1 MTAVPT
7 RSSDGAS
14 SAAAAPH
21 QENATLGGLLIVIAF
36 LCVAIMSALGKAAVQ
51 VSTATIVFF
60 QNFISLLLFLP
71 WALRHGASPLKTP
84 RIGLHILRA
93 CAGLLSQVLM
103 FAAVKKMPLMNAVLL
118 TNSAPLFIP
127 LITWAW
133 LKEQISGIVW
143 ASLLVGFVGVI
154 MILKPSP
161 ALITNPAALIATT
174 AAIFSAFALVTVNR
188 LSTTE
193 TTQRILFYYFL
204 ISSIVTAPFALIG
217 GGVFHPMAPRDW
229 LYLLGIGIFMA
240 SSQLL
245 IILAYRHAS
254 AGRIA
259 PFNYSVVI
267 FSGLIGWLVWKNTP
281 NLLSLFGVILVT
293 VGGILSTKFGGPN
306 SRGHFGWIGR
316 WNHRFHEG
324 QKQAA
329 A

>member
-1 MTAVPT
+1 MAVP
-7 RSSDGAS
+7 SN
-14 SAAAAPH
+14 SAAAAAAPSSAPSK
-21 QENATLGGLLIVIAF
+21 ENATLGGLLIVIAF
-36 LCVAIMSALGKAAVQ
+36 LCVAIMSALGKAAAQ
-51 VSTATIVFF
+51 VSTGTIVFF
-60 QNFISLLLFLP
+60 QNFVSLLLFLP
-71 WALRHGASPLKTP
+71 WVLRHGAGPLKTS

-133 LKEQISGIVW
+133 LKEKIGGIVW
-143 ASLLVGFVGVI
+143 ASLLVGFIGVV

-161 ALITNPAALIATT
+161 ALIANPAALIATS
-174 AAIFSAFALVTVNR
+174 AAVFSAFALVTVNR

-204 ISSIVTAPFALIG
+204 ISSIVTAPFAFIDG
-217 GGVFHPMAPRDW
+217 HIFHPMAAKEW
-229 LYLLGIGIFMA
+229 MYLVGIGIFMA
-240 SSQLL
+240 ASQLL

-259 PFNYSVVI
+259 PFNYSVVV
-267 FSGLIGWLVWKNTP
+267 FSGLIGWLLWKDAP
-281 NLLSLFGVILVT
+281 DMLSLFGVVLVT

-316 WNHRFHEG
+316 WNHRFRATPRQE
-324 QKQAA
+324 AT
-329 A
+329 

>member
-1 MTAVPT
+1 MAVP
-7 RSSDGAS
+7 AK
-14 SAAAAPH
+14 SAAAAAPSSAPH
-21 QENATLGGLLIVIAF
+21 RENAALGGLLIVIAF
-36 LCVAIMSALGKAAVQ
+36 LCVAIMSAFGKAAAQ

-71 WALRHGASPLKTP
+71 WSLRHGPTPLKTS

-133 LKEQISGIVW
+133 LKEKISGIVW
-143 ASLLVGFVGVI
+143 ASLLVGFVGVVL
-154 MILKPSP
+154 ILKPSA

-204 ISSIVTAPFALIG
+204 ISSIVTAPFAIWNG
-217 GGVFHPMAPRDW
+217 AIFRPRATVDW
-229 LYLLGIGIFMA
+229 LYLVGIGVFMA
-240 SSQLL
+240 ASQLL

-259 PFNYSVVI
+259 PFNYSVVV
-267 FSGLIGWLVWKNTP
+267 FSGLIGWFVWKNAP
-281 NLLSLFGVILVT
+281 DLLSLFGVVLVT
-293 VGGILSTKFGGPN
+293 AGGILSTKFGGPN

-316 WNHRFHEG
+316 WNHRFHSNQHQE
-324 QKQAA
+324 AT
-329 A
+329 

>member
-1 MTAVPT
+1 MAVP
-7 RSSDGAS
+7 AK
-14 SAAAAPH
+14 SAAAAAPSSAPH
-21 QENATLGGLLIVIAF
+21 RENAALGGLLIVIAF
-36 LCVAIMSALGKAAVQ
+36 LCVAIMSAFGKAAAQ

-71 WALRHGASPLKTP
+71 WALRQGPTPLKTS

-133 LKEQISGIVW
+133 LKEKISGIVW
-143 ASLLVGFVGVI
+143 ASLLVGFVGVV
-154 MILKPSP
+154 MILKPSA

-204 ISSIVTAPFALIG
+204 ISSIVTAPFAIWNG
-217 GGVFHPMAPRDW
+217 AIFQPRATMDW
-229 LYLLGIGIFMA
+229 LYLVGIGVFMA
-240 SSQLL
+240 ASQLL

-259 PFNYSVVI
+259 PFNYSVVV
-267 FSGLIGWLVWKNTP
+267 FSGLIGWFVWKNAP
-281 NLLSLFGVILVT
+281 DLLSLFGVILVT
-293 VGGILSTKFGGPN
+293 AGGILSTKFGGPN

-316 WNHRFHEG
+316 WNHRFHSNQHQE
-324 QKQAA
+324 AT
-329 A
+329 